1 MTITITRKS
10 EIQTALSTLFPVD
23 QLRNVL
29 PSSYRNLMVLDTAT
43 NSSAART
50 AYANLRGQHFERT
63 ADTQL
68 VETYQYIHPTAK
80 PTPRSRNRLGNSITG
95 AFTGIKAVISHKDE
109 MIEDMTVPIRIYEST
124 EPPAPATASEV
135 PHPRNSPFPIVP
147 ENAIIL
153 MCLSFNTLL

>member
-50 AYANLRGQHFERT
+50 AYANLSGQHFE
-63 ADTQL
+63 
-68 VETYQYIHPTAK
+68 
-80 PTPRSRNRLGNSITG
+80 
-95 AFTGIKAVISHKDE
+95 
-109 MIEDMTVPIRIYEST
+109 
-124 EPPAPATASEV
+124 
-135 PHPRNSPFPIVP
+135 
-147 ENAIIL
+147 
-153 MCLSFNTLL
+153 